1 MQCRI
6 GLKNSI
12 FILAILCSG
21 CTIPARYDILDL
33 SECKISTGIYQAEP
47 LNTISNSLMPNGATL
62 TLECMVD

>member
-21 CTIPARYDILDL
+21 CKDNIQIEI
-33 SECKISTGIYQAEP
+33 SKCKLTPGIYQAEP
-47 LNTISNSLMPNGATL
+47 LNTISDSLMPNGAIL